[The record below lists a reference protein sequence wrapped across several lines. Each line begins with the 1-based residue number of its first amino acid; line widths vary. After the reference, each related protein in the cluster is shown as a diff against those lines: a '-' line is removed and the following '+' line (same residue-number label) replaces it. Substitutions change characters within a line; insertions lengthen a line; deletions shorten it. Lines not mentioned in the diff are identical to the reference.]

1 MPTTPSAPGSED
13 PQDAGCGNHAWS
25 LTTVG
30 AVFGLLVGL
39 TATHELLVGHRL
51 PLWVSRIQVRIPGPE
66 VSIWGL
72 EVSRPSFN
80 LGITNNSV

>member
-1 MPTTPSAPGSED
+1 MPPATCSTRSTRILRMQDANHPICNQDHED

-30 AVFGLLVGL
+30 AISVLLVGL

-51 PLWVSRIQVRIPGPE
+51 PLWVSRIHARIRGLK
-66 VSIWGL
+66 VSI
-72 EVSRPSFN
+72 
-80 LGITNNSV
+80 